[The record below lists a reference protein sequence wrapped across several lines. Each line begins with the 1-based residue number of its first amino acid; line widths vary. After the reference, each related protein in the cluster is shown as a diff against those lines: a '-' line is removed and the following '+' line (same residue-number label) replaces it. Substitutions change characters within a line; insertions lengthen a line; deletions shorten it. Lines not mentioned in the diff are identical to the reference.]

1 VFFTINYSFFTFS
14 SSLLFF
20 HYYFFIDFVV
30 KKVFSHAIVKNLS
43 ILVSGTVI
51 AQLIVIGFQLVLRRL
66 YSPEE
71 FGAFAVY
78 MSLLG
83 IVATLSS
90 WRYEQAILLPKDEK
104 KAGAVFLLSVFLM
117 LLSFLVI
124 TLLIVLFHKPIAG
137 FIQLNE
143 AYSWWLWLLPLSI
156 LFFGLTQALNY
167 LLIRHKMFAFSARNK
182 VWRRLTEGAGQS
194 LLGGLGNTVGLVIGD
209 LMGQLLIALRTW
221 YKLPRFKN
229 QWEGF
234 KPLKEVAIQYRDF
247 PLKNGIP
254 SVLNALSLM
263 LPVII
268 INRKFTP
275 EETGYFD
282 LARMVLII
290 PLSLVTASLS
300 QVLLQRF
307 TEKRNANRSMQKE
320 AVGTLLSLLLIGVLF
335 GLVIHFF
342 GADLFHF
349 VFGDTWRVSGQ
360 FASILVWAFA
370 LKFVVSPFNILF
382 TVFEKIGWLS
392 LWQVFYFILILCL
405 AWLPFK
411 STEAFL
417 MFYLWIELISYLVV
431 ALMDGAVLRSYE
443 KIIAANSQ
451 I

>member
-1 VFFTINYSFFTFS
+1 MANFS
-14 SSLLFF
+14 KSP
-20 HYYFFIDFVV
+20 
-30 KKVFSHAIVKNLS
+30 IVKNLS
-43 ILVSGTVI
+43 LLVTGTVV
-51 AQLIVIGFQLVLRRL
+51 AQLLVIGFQLILRRL

-78 MSLLG
+78 MSVLG

-124 TLLIVLFHKPIAG
+124 SLLIILFHKPIAA
-137 FIQLNE
+137 FIQLSDT
-143 AYSWWLWLLPLSI
+143 YSWWLWLLPLSI
-156 LFFGLTQALNY
+156 LFFGLTQSLNY
-167 LLIRHKMFAFSARNK
+167 LLIRHKMFAFSAGNK
-182 VWRRLTEGAGQS
+182 VWRRLTEGASQS
-194 LLGGLGNTVGLVIGD
+194 LLGGLGKTVGLVLGD
-209 LMGQLLIALRTW
+209 LIGQFLIALRTW
-221 YKLPRFKN
+221 YKLPRFKS
-229 QWEGF
+229 QWDGF
-234 KPLKEVAIQYRDF
+234 KPLREVALQYKDF

-282 LARMVLII
+282 LARIVLII

-307 TEKRNANRSMQKE
+307 TEKRNANSSMWKE
-320 AVGTLLSLLLIGVLF
+320 AVGTLLPLLLIGVLF
-335 GLVIHFF
+335 GVVIHFF
-342 GADLFHF
+342 GAELFRF
-349 VFGDTWRVSGQ
+349 VFGDTWQISGQ

-382 TVFEKIGWLS
+382 TVFEKIGCLS
-392 LWQVFYFILILCL
+392 LWQVFYFLLILLL
-405 AWLPFK
+405 AWLPFE

-417 MFYLWIELISYLVV
+417 IFYLWIEVISYLVV

-443 KIIAANSQ
+443 KKIDGN
-451 I
+451 